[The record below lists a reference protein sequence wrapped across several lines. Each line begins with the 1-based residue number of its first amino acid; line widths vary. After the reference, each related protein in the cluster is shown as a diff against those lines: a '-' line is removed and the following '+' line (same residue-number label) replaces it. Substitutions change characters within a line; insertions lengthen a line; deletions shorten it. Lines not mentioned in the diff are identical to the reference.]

1 MTHSKFLSLTLLLFL
16 TSGCSMM
23 GTKPIEIVSKPI
35 QIDIMQPALPRPVEL
50 TAPTWYVVSEAKIT
64 NPCRKSISFEPKKV
78 NDEGV
83 ELLKRPKTCEL
94 TERENP
100 EWPEGYTYFDRFI
113 DDIKKQNNGEVV
125 FVATTIGDYE
135 VMAEDMQEIKR
146 YIKQMGEVIVYY
158 REVTLPN
165 GQKGVG
171 AQIERNDNKAISKL
185 NPIKFGKKDE

>member
-1 MTHSKFLSLTLLLFL
+1 
-16 TSGCSMM
+16 MM
-23 GTKPIEIVSKPI
+23 GTKPVQIVSKPI

-64 NPCRKSISFEPKKV
+64 NPCQKV
-78 NDEGV
+78 MKLDENGNHIV
-83 ELLKRPKTCEL
+83 KEDGTHQLIRPKTCEL
-94 TERENP
+94 SERENP
-100 EWPEGYTYFDRFI
+100 DWPVGYTYFDRFI
-113 DDIKKQNNGEVV
+113 DTMKKQNNGEVV
-125 FVATTIGDYE
+125 FVATSIGDYE

-171 AQIERNDNKAISKL
+171 AEFEVKDNKAITRLTPK
-185 NPIKFGKKDE
+185 IFGKDE

>member
-16 TSGCSMM
+16 TSGCS
-23 GTKPIEIVSKPI
+23 TFSTRPVEIVSKPI

-64 NPCRKSISFEPKKV
+64 NPCKKSLSFDPKKY
-78 NDEGV
+78 NDKE
-83 ELLKRPKTCEL
+83 EEILKRPKTCEL
-94 TERENP
+94 SERENP
-100 EWPEGYTYFDRFI
+100 DWPVGYTYLDRFL
-113 DDIKKQNNGEVV
+113 DTMKDQNNGEIV
-125 FVATTIGDYE
+125 FVATSVGDYE

-146 YIKQMGEVIVYY
+146 YIKQVGEVIVYY

-171 AQIERNDNKAISKL
+171 AEIKVKDNKAIQSLIPKT
-185 NPIKFGKKDE
+185 FGKDE